1 MRGNIF
7 WCWNNNGG
15 DFVTISAHPIA
26 EEIAPPITG
35 SRLTRRDTFQLFII
49 AVAAQNVI
57 LAFSGSSLLS
67 LFLLTTIEAICYW
80 MLTRYGDTD
89 INAGI
94 IVAVGLSHL
103 IIASFIKIAFLQS
116 LDANLIVPTLT
127 ETITL
132 VYFGCLTLAF
142 FAARRLPLT
151 RFKVHFDPN
160 LRTLE
165 WLTVISAVL
174 SLLPLFSNPI
184 DESATTAP
192 SNFLAVAS
200 RGFPIVAM
208 VTSIICAL
216 KRSNGRRI
224 IDVWSGTVLGVA
236 MIIGLASNS
245 REGVLA
251 PLLTGLIT
259 PLFFGYRFSY
269 RALIGMG
276 LLGLYVSFIVSPA
289 ILIVRSDREFLTFS
303 ERIENTAETIGLLMI
318 GDPATTEKADTPLDF
333 INYSVWGRYFG
344 RPVPFA
350 DRIGLIQT
358 TDALA
363 ASTAGD
369 DYVTLG
375 GNMRDTL
382 ASLFPDF
389 VLGWFDIPLERS
401 KASTDFVAGSLGLA
415 DMAALTYLAIP
426 VDAEAFATGGMWSV
440 AYKTFLVYML
450 VFYVNRLVI
459 GNRRITSALPLS
471 LLFLGYHVCSET
483 DAGGITYYALRVVPQ
498 FAVSFYLVYWVARLL
513 GSMPKTAET

>member
-1 MRGNIF
+1 MRPNACR
-7 WCWNNNGG
+7 CWTDDGG
-15 DFVTISAHPIA
+15 DILTISADPA
-26 EEIAPPITG
+26 TEEIARPIAG
-35 SRLTRRDTFQLFII
+35 LRLTRRDIAQLALLI
-49 AVAAQNVI
+49 VVVQDVI
-57 LAFSGSSLLS
+57 LAFAGSSLLS
-67 LFLLTTIEAICYW
+67 LFLLTVIETTCYW
-80 MLTRYGDTD
+80 MITRYGNSD

-94 IVAVGLSHL
+94 IVAIGLSHL

-132 VYFGCLTLAF
+132 VYFICLTLAF

-151 RFKVHFDPN
+151 GLKAHFDPN
-160 LRTLE
+160 QRTLE
-165 WLTVISAVL
+165 WLTIISAAL
-174 SLLPLFSNPI
+174 ALLPLLGSPNA
-184 DESATTAP
+184 ESSSVAP

-208 VTSIICAL
+208 VTSVICAL

-224 IDVWSGTVLGVA
+224 IDVWSGTVLGA
-236 MIIGLASNS
+236 ATIIGLASNS

-269 RALIGMG
+269 RAILGMG
-276 LLGLYVSFIVSPA
+276 LVGLYVSFIVSPA

-303 ERIENTAETIGLLMI
+303 ERIENTVETVGLLMI
-318 GDPATTEKADTPLDF
+318 GDPTTTEKADTPLDF

-363 ASTAGD
+363 ASTAGG

-375 GNMRDTL
+375 GNMRDTI
-382 ASLFPDF
+382 AGLFPDF
-389 VLGWFDIPLERS
+389 VLGWFDIPLERN
-401 KASTDFVAGSLGLA
+401 KASTDYVAGSLGLA

-440 AYKTFLVYML
+440 AYKTFLIYL
-450 VFYVNRLVI
+450 LIFYGNRLVI
-459 GNRRITSALPLS
+459 GNRRIAGSLPLS

-483 DAGGITYYALRVVPQ
+483 DAGGIAYYALRVMPQ